1 MAKNLRLLFFGDL
14 VGRPGCMMLQKWA
27 GQLKSKYKADGIIVN
42 AENSADNGRGITRKV
57 VDLLVASGVNAI
69 TTGNHIWGQKDTPS
83 FIDTCSNVLIRP
95 ANYPPNCPGKGYTVI
110 DINGITVAI
119 VNMQG
124 RVFMHEHLDCP
135 FRAIDTLLTFLRT
148 KTNIIFVDFHAE
160 TTSEKQGFSYYV
172 DGRVSGV
179 FGTHTHVQ
187 TADEK
192 ILPGGTA
199 FITDLG
205 FSGAL
210 YSMLGM
216 KKETILK
223 RLITQMPSQFMV
235 ETSGP
240 FITTGICVE
249 VDTTTGKAV
258 SIERIKVIDEDLQV

>member
-1 MAKNLRLLFFGDL
+1 MSKNLRILFFGDL
-14 VGRPGCMMLQKWA
+14 VGRPGCAMFQKWA
-27 GQLKSKYKADGIIVN
+27 SQLKTKYKADAIVVN
-42 AENSADNGRGITRKV
+42 GENSADNGRGISRKI
-57 VDLLVASGVNAI
+57 VDMLVESGASAI
-69 TTGNHIWGQKDTPS
+69 TTGNHIWAQKDTPL
-83 FIDTCSNVLIRP
+83 FIDSCSHVLIRP
-95 ANYPPNCPGKGYTVI
+95 ANFPPACPGKGYTII
-110 DINGITVAI
+110 DVNGISVAI
-119 VNMQG
+119 VNIQG

-135 FRAIDTLLTFLRT
+135 FRTIETLLSFLKSR
-148 KTNIIFVDFHAE
+148 TNIIFIDFHAE
-160 TTSEKQGFSYYV
+160 TTSEKQGFAFFV

-192 ILPGGTA
+192 ILPNGTA

-223 RLITQMPSQFMV
+223 RLINQMPSQFMV
-235 ETSGP
+235 ETTGP

-249 VDTTTGKAV
+249 VDTQTGKSV
-258 SIERIKVIDEDLQV
+258 SIERIQVIDKDLKV